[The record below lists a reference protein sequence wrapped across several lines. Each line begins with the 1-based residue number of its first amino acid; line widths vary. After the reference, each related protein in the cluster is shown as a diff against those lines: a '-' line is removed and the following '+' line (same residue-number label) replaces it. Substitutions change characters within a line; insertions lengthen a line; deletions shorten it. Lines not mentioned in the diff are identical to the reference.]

1 MATIDKEWNTGEGV
15 IHLEY
20 DGDGNGQIA
29 VTLTSNEGIDREQT
43 VEVQTTN
50 GNITESITI
59 KQEGLREVFSCADGD
74 FILADGGTFNVLKGG
89 GEMETY
95 TPLTYIESF
104 GSQYINLE
112 YVVKETDVIEM
123 DYSIVSTA
131 AADRFLFGTTDGANG
146 LWISSYG
153 NSCYIRFGYNSSYQW
168 SSFYSSKNLT
178 LKKGSIKVGS
188 TTRTLSY
195 RAMPESPLFLFSS
208 RNNSTGNPYGFGYIQ
223 LKSFKI
229 SDENGVVME
238 LLPNMRDSDGK
249 VGLLDTVSGKFYVN
263 NGSEADFRYA

>member
-1 MATIDKEWNTGEGV
+1 MEAKIKWNE
-15 IHLEY
+15 
-20 DGDGNGQIA
+20 GDGYITATYEGSGNGSASISSD
-29 VTLTSNEGIDREQT
+29 VNEGIDREQSIK
-43 VEVQTTN
+43 VETTN
-50 GNITESITI
+50 KSASDTLVVS
-59 KQEGLREVFSCADGD
+59 QEGLREVFLPSDGD
-74 FILADGGTFNVLKGG
+74 FVLADGGTFNVLKGKK
-89 GEMETY
+89 ETY

-112 YVVKETDVIEM
+112 YVVKETDVIEI

-131 AADRFLFGTTDGANG
+131 SADRFLFGTTDGING

-153 NSCYIRFGYNSSYQW
+153 NSGYIRFGYNSSYAW
-168 SSFYSSKNLT
+168 SSFCSSKNIT
-178 LKKGSIKVGS
+178 LRKGSIKVDS

-249 VGLLDTVSGKFYVN
+249 VGLLDTVSGIFYIN
-263 NGSEADFRYA
+263 NGSGSDFKYA

>member
-1 MATIDKEWNTGEGV
+1 MAEKELLWNDGRTISVTYNG
-15 IHLEY
+15 
-20 DGDGNGQIA
+20 DGDGSA
-29 VTLTSNEGIDREQT
+29 TFSSDTNEGIDQEREVT
-43 VEVQTTN
+43 FKVNDSVKEVR
-50 GNITESITI
+50 TI

-131 AADRFLFGTTDGANG
+131 SADRFLFGTADGANG
-146 LWISSYG
+146 LWISNYG
-153 NSCYIRFGYNSSYQW
+153 NSGYIRFGYNASYQW
-168 SSFYSSKNLT
+168 SSFKSSKKIT
-178 LKKGSIKVGS
+178 LKKGSIKVDS

-208 RNNSTGNPYGFGYIQ
+208 RNNSTGQPYGYGYIQ

-229 SDENGVVME
+229 SDDNGVVME

-249 VGLLDTVSGKFYVN
+249 VGLLDTISGKFYIN
-263 NGSEADFRYA
+263 NGSDADFKYA

>member
-1 MATIDKEWNTGEGV
+1 MEAKIKWNE
-15 IHLEY
+15 
-20 DGDGNGQIA
+20 GDGYITATYEGSGNGSASISSD
-29 VTLTSNEGIDREQT
+29 VNEGIDREQSIK
-43 VEVQTTN
+43 VETTN
-50 GNITESITI
+50 KSASDTLVVS
-59 KQEGLREVFSCADGD
+59 QEGLREVFLPSNGD
-74 FILADGGTFNVLKGG
+74 FVLADGGTFNVLKGKK
-89 GEMETY
+89 ETY
-95 TPLTYIESF
+95 TSLTYIESF

-112 YVVKETDVIEM
+112 YVVKETDVIEI

-131 AADRFLFGTTDGANG
+131 SADRFLFGTTDGING
-146 LWISSYG
+146 LWISSHG
-153 NSCYIRFGYNSSYQW
+153 NSGYIRFGYNSSYAW
-168 SSFYSSKNLT
+168 SSFRSSKNIT
-178 LKKGSIKVGS
+178 LRKGSIKVDS

-249 VGLLDTVSGKFYVN
+249 VGLLDTVSGIFYVN
-263 NGSEADFRYA
+263 NGSGADFKYA